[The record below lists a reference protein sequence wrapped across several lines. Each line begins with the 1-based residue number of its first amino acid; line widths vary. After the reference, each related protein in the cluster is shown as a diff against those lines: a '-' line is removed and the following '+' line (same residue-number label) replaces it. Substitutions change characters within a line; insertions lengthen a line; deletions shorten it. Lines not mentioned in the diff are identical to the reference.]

1 MNIIVRH
8 LLCLLALVSSIQA
21 QSPNERGSI
30 IKLTVSDFQTRSEK
44 GAASGYAPL
53 NSSSLLDPAFV
64 LPNFSSASDGSL
76 WVKSG
81 STLVVLGGV
90 SSAGSAWTSNNVS
103 IGQLTTGVY
112 GVKIASGA
120 SNLFLRGGSGNR
132 VVIDY
137 GNTIGGSD
145 GGRTNL
151 LWYIGGG
158 GGFQLAGGQINGT
171 LDLNTHGLTNVT
183 TLAGSAGTLNLSSS
197 TYTASAGNFTFTL
210 SGSNAGVVVPSTAS
224 LACATL
230 ALNATSANA
239 IYPQLAAN
247 NVLTGTNTFS
257 IAPVVPD
264 ASFAISKITGLQ
276 TALDAKESILTFTA
290 PLARTTNTISIP
302 RSNASTNG
310 YLHADDFAI
319 FSSAAAPTG
328 FSNGDLWIGDSSLN
342 AGSGG
347 LAKGH
352 ITAGSGITV
361 TTGASSITI
370 ATSTSNLPSVKTSST
385 VYSNTSAANT
395 FHFYTIPANT
405 LGVGRVVRFRILGK
419 ITFDGSSQ
427 YATVVFKLGSTTI
440 TSVQIPASAGALSN
454 VPFESDLVMTIQSVG
469 ASAAA
474 AASQSLSI
482 Y

>member
-1 MNIIVRH
+1 M
-8 LLCLLALVSSIQA
+8 
-21 QSPNERGSI
+21 
-30 IKLTVSDFQTRSEK
+30 D
-44 GAASGYAPL
+44 
-53 NSSSLLDPAFV
+53 
-64 LPNFSSASDGSL
+64 
-76 WVKSG
+76 
-81 STLVVLGGV
+81 
-90 SSAGSAWTSNNVS
+90 
-103 IGQLTTGVY
+103 
-112 GVKIASGA
+112 
-120 SNLFLRGGSGNR
+120 
-132 VVIDY
+132 
-137 GNTIGGSD
+137 
-145 GGRTNL
+145 
-151 LWYIGGG
+151 
-158 GGFQLAGGQINGT
+158 
-171 LDLNTHGLTNVT
+171 
-183 TLAGSAGTLNLSSS
+183 
-197 TYTASAGNFTFTL
+197 
-210 SGSNAGVVVPSTAS
+210 
-224 LACATL
+224 
-230 ALNATSANA
+230 
-239 IYPQLAAN
+239 
-247 NVLTGTNTFS
+247 
-257 IAPVVPD
+257 
-264 ASFAISKITGLQ
+264 
-276 TALDAKESILTFTA
+276 
-290 PLARTTNTISIP
+290 
-302 RSNASTNG
+302 STNG